1 VDGNNSIGLSNKC
14 CILLFYCV
22 QKEAHDGGMMD
33 SGWTTVT
40 EPLFP
45 WCNTLN
51 RIMQSIGVP
60 QLLGPMVFIASDYGG
75 SHKSSK
81 YEVFSVV
88 YVDAEASSEW
98 EARRRH
104 IRQQFM
110 GDGRRMSFKRLGDRQ
125 RQKAIGPFLWAAEA
139 LSGVCVSLVIRKSL
153 RPLHGDKAVFDQ
165 FRKAIPLQ
173 GKWRDR
179 QLERM
184 MRITHLVSFLT
195 GGLSRPGQH
204 IYWISDQDDVFA
216 DKLKSADSAQV
227 VSRFTSHYVKHPLGE
242 LGVGTTALDEGD
254 RFEEDLAAI
263 PDLVAGATAE
273 LATQL
278 VEVCGGCIPHGV
290 AIPFDRL
297 LVRKV
302 ELLSDWLYDDRGSFK
317 RVIILFEK
325 QHDGSLSVCRLD
337 MH

>member
-1 VDGNNSIGLSNKC
+1 
-14 CILLFYCV
+14 
-22 QKEAHDGGMMD
+22 MD
-33 SGWTTVT
+33 SGWTTVA

-51 RIMQSIGVP
+51 RIMHSIRVP
-60 QLLGPMVFIASDYGG
+60 KLHGPMVFIASDYGG
-75 SHKSSK
+75 AHKSSK
-81 YEVFSVV
+81 YEVISVL
-88 YVDAEASSEW
+88 YVDAEDSREW
-98 EARRRH
+98 EERRRQV
-104 IRQQFM
+104 RKQYM
-110 GDGRRMSFKRLGDRQ
+110 GDGRRMSFKRLSERQ
-125 RQKAIGPFLWAAEA
+125 RRKAIVPFLWAAEA

-153 RPLHGDKAVFDQ
+153 RPIHGDKAVFDQ
-165 FRKAIPLQ
+165 FRKALPLQ

-216 DKLKSADSAQV
+216 DKRKSTDSAQV

-242 LGVGTTALDEGD
+242 LGVGTTAIDEGD

-263 PDLVAGATAE
+263 PDLVAGATSE

-278 VEVCGGCIPHGV
+278 ADVCGGCIPLGV
-290 AIPFDRL
+290 AIPFDRM
-297 LVRKV
+297 LVWKV
-302 ELLSDWLYDDRGSFK
+302 ELLFDWLYDDRGSFK
-317 RVIILFEK
+317 RVIVLFEK
-325 QHDGSLSVCRLD
+325 QRDGSLSVCRLD